1 MSLRI
6 QTRRLAELR
15 AFAWAAALSTTIV
28 VRGGAQTPVTRAQAV
43 EAAVARG
50 ARLAIAAADTAA
62 AAAQLVTARALENP
76 TLTTEYSKSA
86 PRYHVLLDVPVDY
99 PWLRRARVGS
109 AAAGRR
115 SARLRFASERALT
128 ALDADTTYTH
138 ALAARAHYRLSLRDA
153 VDADS
158 LLRMAI
164 ARRDAGDAA
173 DIDVEL
179 ARVAAGQQL
188 NTAAADSLEYEGQL
202 LDLQAAMGMQAGR
215 VEIVVADSLG
225 PLSAADTATRSDLAP
240 PSPAVVAT
248 RGGVT
253 TDSGVATGE
262 PLTVAAASAS
272 VESARLATELQRRSV
287 WPAPTLTA
295 GIETGDP
302 RGDEPG
308 ILPVIGVGLPL
319 PLFSRN
325 QGPIAQAR
333 AELARAEAELTQAR
347 IESRTAIAHAR
358 RELAVAAAK
367 VRRDSILVVSA
378 DRVASMSLTAYREG
392 ASTLPNVLEAR
403 RSAREVFAT
412 YVDDLAQAWIAAAT
426 LRYLTITSTASAPR

>member
-1 MSLRI
+1 MPRVSIIIGL
-6 QTRRLAELR
+6 TTVLAL
-15 AFAWAAALSTTIV
+15 AAPA
-28 VRGGAQTPVTRAQAV
+28 GAQTPVTRAQAV
-43 EAAVARG
+43 DAAVARG
-50 ARLAIAAADTAA
+50 ARLGVAAADTAA
-62 AAAQLVTARALENP
+62 ATAALLTARAFENP
-76 TLTTEYSKSA
+76 TLNAEYSKSA
-86 PRYHVLLDVPVDY
+86 PQYHLLLDVPIDY

-109 AAAGRR
+109 ALAGRR
-115 SARLRFASERALT
+115 SAQLRFASERAMT
-128 ALDADTTYTH
+128 ALDADTTYTR

-164 ARRDAGDAA
+164 SRRDAGDAA

-179 ARVAAGQQL
+179 ARVAAGQAV

-202 LDLQAAMGMQAGR
+202 LDLQAAMAMQAAR

-225 PLSAADTATRSDLAP
+225 PL
-240 PSPAVVAT
+240 PAVDST
-248 RGGVT
+248 GGAASAPL
-253 TDSGVATGE
+253 DSGAGVRGPSAE
-262 PLTVAAASAS
+262 PLSVAAASAS

-287 WPAPTLTA
+287 WPAPTITG

-308 ILPVIGVGLPL
+308 ILPAIGIGLPL
-319 PLFSRN
+319 PFFNHN
-325 QGPIAQAR
+325 QGPLAQAR
-333 AELARAEAELTQAR
+333 AEQARAEAELAQAR

-358 RELAVAAAK
+358 RELAVAVEK

-412 YVDDLAQAWIAAAT
+412 YVDDLAAAWIASAT

>member
-1 MSLRI
+1 M
-6 QTRRLAELR
+6 RRLLSISGLTS
-15 AFAWAAALSTTIV
+15 ALSLALAPAH
-28 VRGGAQTPVTRAQAV
+28 AQTPVTRAAAV

-50 ARLAIAAADTAA
+50 ARLAVAAADTAA
-62 AAAQLVTARALENP
+62 ALAQVVTARALENP

-86 PRYHVLLDVPVDY
+86 PQYHVLLDVPVDY

-109 AAAGRR
+109 ALAGRR
-115 SARLRFASERALT
+115 SAQLRFASERAMT
-128 ALDADTTYTH
+128 ALDADTTYTR

-173 DIDVEL
+173 DLDVEL
-179 ARVAAGQQL
+179 AKVAAGQQL

-202 LDLQAAMGMQAGR
+202 LDLQAAMGMQVAR

-225 PLSAADTATRSDLAP
+225 PLPSSDTTAAAPGPTFGDSAVGGPRSL
-240 PSPAVVAT
+240 VA
-248 RGGVT
+248 
-253 TDSGVATGE
+253 E
-262 PLTVAAASAS
+262 PLSIAAASAS
-272 VESARLATELQRRSV
+272 VESARLATELQRRSA

-308 ILPVIGVGLPL
+308 ILPVIGIGLPL

-333 AELARAEAELTQAR
+333 AEQARAEAELTQAR
-347 IESRTAIAHAR
+347 IESRNAVAHAR
-358 RELAVAAAK
+358 RELAVAATKAQ
-367 VRRDSILVVSA
+367 RDSILVVSA
-378 DRVASMSLTAYREG
+378 DRVAAMSLTAYREG

-403 RSAREVFAT
+403 RVAREVFAT
-412 YVDDLAQAWIAAAT
+412 YVDDLAVAWIAAST